1 MDTVKPTRA
10 EIDERIARFDRLQP
24 MSTMKDNDRVPLA
37 ARDIIFAR
45 KIMPVVLEKTDSPF
59 GNQAPVYG
67 AAGMTMFISVCP
79 PGQGPALHA
88 HVKTFETF
96 TVLEGKFEF
105 YVGDR
110 GEETVVLDKWDSFSC
125 PPGWCRGFRNVDT
138 KDSVLQTVITG
149 GVHDR
154 NDIGL
159 PPDRRRAAGGHR
171 PRRAGRVQE
180 DRPGLRR
187 RVRAPRAQR
196 LRRRPRL

>member
-1 MDTVKPTRA
+1 MDTVQPTRA
-10 EIDERIARFDRLQP
+10 EIEERVARFDRLQP
-24 MSTMKDNDRVPLA
+24 MSTMKDNDRVPLSA
-37 ARDIIFAR
+37 KDIIFAR
-45 KIMPVVLEKTDSPF
+45 TIMPVVLEKTDSPF

-96 TVLEGKFEF
+96 TVLEGRFEF
-105 YVGDR
+105 YIGDR

-138 KDSVLQTVITG
+138 KDSVLQTLITG

-159 PPDRRRAAGGHR
+159 PPIVAEQLEAIGPGVLDEFKKIGLAFDAGSGRR
-171 PRRAGRVQE
+171 
-180 DRPGLRR
+180 
-187 RVRAPRAQR
+187 
-196 LRRRPRL
+196 

>member
-10 EIDERIARFDRLQP
+10 DIDERIARFDRLQP
-24 MSTMKDNDRVPLA
+24 MSTMKDNDRVPQA
-37 ARDIIFAR
+37 AKDIIFAR

-59 GNQAPVYG
+59 GNLAPVYG

-110 GEETVVLDKWDSFSC
+110 GEETVVLNKWDSFSC

-138 KDSVLQTVITG
+138 RDSVLQTVITG

-159 PPDRRRAAGGHR
+159 PPMVAEQLEAIGPGVLDEFKKIGLAFDAG
-171 PRRAGRVQE
+171 AGR
-180 DRPGLRR
+180 R
-187 RVRAPRAQR
+187 
-196 LRRRPRL
+196 

>member
-1 MDTVKPTRA
+1 MDTVTPTRA

-37 ARDIIFAR
+37 AKDIIFAR

-59 GNQAPVYG
+59 GNLAPVYG

-110 GEETVVLDKWDSFSC
+110 GEETVVLNKWDSFSC

-138 KDSVLQTVITG
+138 RDSVLQTVITG

-154 NDIGL
+154 NDVGL
-159 PPDRRRAAGGHR
+159 PPIVAEQLEAIGPGILDEFKKIGLAFDAG
-171 PRRAGRVQE
+171 AGR
-180 DRPGLRR
+180 R
-187 RVRAPRAQR
+187 
-196 LRRRPRL
+196 

>member
-1 MDTVKPTRA
+1 METVNPSRA
-10 EIDERIARFDRLQP
+10 QIDERVARFGRLEP
-24 MSTMKDNDRVPLA
+24 MSTMKGNDRVPLA

-105 YVGDR
+105 YIGDR
-110 GEETVVLDKWDSFSC
+110 GEETVVLEKWDSFSC

-138 KDSVLQTVITG
+138 ADSVLQTVITG

-159 PPDRRRAAGGHR
+159 PPIVAEQLEAIGPGVLDEFKKIGLSFDAGV
-171 PRRAGRVQE
+171 AGAR
-180 DRPGLRR
+180 
-187 RVRAPRAQR
+187 
-196 LRRRPRL
+196 

>member
-1 MDTVKPTRA
+1 MKTINPTRP
-10 EIDERIARFDRLQP
+10 EIEERLARFATLEP
-24 MSTMKDNDRVPLA
+24 MSTMRDNPRVTQA

-45 KIMPVVLEKTDSPF
+45 KIMPVVLERTESPF

-79 PGQGPALHA
+79 PGQGPCLHA

-110 GEETVVLDKWDSFSC
+110 GQETIVLEKWDSFSC
-125 PPGWCRGFRNVDT
+125 PPGWCRGFRNVHT
-138 KDSVLQTVITG
+138 ADSVLQTVITG

-159 PPDRRRAAGGHR
+159 PPVVAEQLEAVDPGVVEEFRKIGLSFEAGMENTA
-171 PRRAGRVQE
+171 PARV
-180 DRPGLRR
+180 
-187 RVRAPRAQR
+187 
-196 LRRRPRL
+196 

>member
-1 MDTVKPTRA
+1 
-10 EIDERIARFDRLQP
+10 
-24 MSTMKDNDRVPLA
+24 
-37 ARDIIFAR
+37 
-45 KIMPVVLEKTDSPF
+45 MPVVLEKTDSPF
-59 GNQAPVYG
+59 GNLAPVYG

-110 GEETVVLDKWDSFSC
+110 GEETVVLNKWDSFSC

-138 KDSVLQTVITG
+138 RDSVLQTVITG

-159 PPDRRRAAGGHR
+159 PPMVAEQLEAIGPGVLDEFKKIGLAFDAGVPNAR
-171 PRRAGRVQE
+171 
-180 DRPGLRR
+180 
-187 RVRAPRAQR
+187 
-196 LRRRPRL
+196 

>member
-1 MDTVKPTRA
+1 MQTVNPSRA
-10 EIDERIARFDRLQP
+10 EIDERVARFARLEP
-24 MSTMKDNDRVPLA
+24 MSTMKGNDRVPLA

-105 YVGDR
+105 YLGDR
-110 GEETVVLDKWDSFSC
+110 GEETVVLEQWDSFSC

-159 PPDRRRAAGGHR
+159 PPIVAEQLEAIGPEVLDEFKKIGLSFDAGV
-171 PRRAGRVQE
+171 AGAR
-180 DRPGLRR
+180 
-187 RVRAPRAQR
+187 
-196 LRRRPRL
+196 